1 MSWSD
6 KDKHRA
12 YIGELQGLQRQINF
26 LKKAD
31 ETSREPSIENAIDI
45 LRNSQDKL
53 YSALAQHGITAEDVH
68 RVIIENN
75 DNAIVKE
82 IMQLQRAKD
91 TLKKQLTE
99 SRIAPEKRRSLED
112 RLIRAAQRHAAKW
125 DEVIGSPDKDR
136 IINQIEQAQIKALRK
151 EERARDQ
158 SREHEGRSR

>member
-6 KDKHRA
+6 KDKQRA

-26 LKKAD
+26 LKKAN
-31 ETSREPSIENAIDI
+31 ETTREPSIESAIDI

-82 IMQLQRAKD
+82 IMRLQKAKD
-91 TLKKQLTE
+91 TLRKQLT
-99 SRIAPEKRRSLED
+99 RPKLTPDQTKSLED
-112 RLIRAAQRHAAKW
+112 RLARKTQQHADKW
-125 DEVIGSPDKDR
+125 DEVINSPDKDR
-136 IINQIEQAQIKALRK
+136 IINKIQQAQIKELHR
-151 EERARDQ
+151 EERTRDK
-158 SREHEGRSR
+158 SHDRDRSR